1 MAPHLC
7 HQKEI
12 VLISSWVNK
21 KTFHM
26 IKITKTFE
34 KNKMCT
40 SYLNHPTEHPLVGP
54 NMDPLGN
61 PNQCMRSHQSSTS
74 KAATSRKMNHCT

>member
-12 VLISSWVNK
+12 VLISSWINI
-21 KTFHM
+21 KTFYM

-34 KNKMCT
+34 NNKMCT
-40 SYLNHPTEHPLVGP
+40 SYLNHPIEHPQVGP
-54 NMDPLGN
+54 NPDPLKN
-61 PNQCMRSHQSSTS
+61 PNQCMCSRQSSAS
-74 KAATSRKMNHCT
+74 GAATSRKMNHYT